1 MPVYI
6 VRVINVATILVAVCV
21 LFIILAGN
29 STAEPEKINNK
40 IKLLPIKD
48 ILADRVLGD
57 PSAEVTIIEYAS
69 MTCSHCAAFHA
80 GQFQILKKEYIKT
93 GKVKFIYRDFPLDG
107 LALAAAMMARCAPK
121 ERYYPIV
128 NIIFQTQQNWANKAN
143 PSEALSQIGLLS
155 GISKDTYKA
164 CIANTDI
171 YEGLVK
177 IRNQREQKFKILST
191 PTIIVNNNTVTGGL
205 SVKNLR
211 QVLDAELV
219 KTKSN
224 KH

>member
-1 MPVYI
+1 
-6 VRVINVATILVAVCV
+6 VINVATILVAVCV

-177 IRNQREQKFKILST
+177 IRNQGEQKFKIRST